1 MQWGKCGKTLEKVTQ
16 HFKHMREKSSIR
28 GTRAKTR
35 VYAIGQMWEEK
46 TCKANRLDSAN
57 GANYHGCVIK

>member
-1 MQWGKCGKTLEKVTQ
+1 
-16 HFKHMREKSSIR
+16 MREKSSIR

-46 TCKANRLDSAN
+46 TCKENRLDNVNATK
-57 GANYHGCVIK
+57 YHGCVI

>member
-1 MQWGKCGKTLEKVTQ
+1 MQWGKCGKTLEKVAQ

-35 VYAIGQMWEEK
+35 VYAIGQMWEENLQGK
-46 TCKANRLDSAN
+46 LT
-57 GANYHGCVIK
+57 